1 MSRKGQKED
10 QTLKTI
16 YNMKKRER
24 ERERERSISFNK
36 KTVRFNMFY

>member
-24 ERERERSISFNK
+24 EREREAYPSTRK
-36 KTVRFNMFY
+36 P